1 MSSPIDIP
9 DGPSLP
15 NIGYYSTT
23 NDGSGYTGITALSNS
38 YSTLQ
43 KNLIATCVNST
54 NSEPLNNENG
64 IYTTTDLNVKN
75 YLPNNDVSSLDIPF
89 YLAKVGKLVNKNY
102 NNSVTSKSQ
111 PTKSLDGKICYTEN
125 TTTPPPTDPMPLNNK
140 IIELCNND
148 DGGPQQITNQIQYL
162 TCQVEQLRNQKYDPN
177 SLKTNDIENFF
188 YAYPHLKIP
197 FMIIFIIT
205 IYLLVNGFFSSL
217 DLGANIF
224 KEIISSMNS
233 TASYY
238 IGLLSG
244 LAIPIISLCLVYN
257 HIICNNLAELE
268 KYDITNDPY
277 GIKNLIDKK
286 EKQFDIGVLVIF
298 ILLIYVLVGLL
309 FTLDYK
315 KLSPY
320 LYLGLVSVILF
331 IISVFMYILYAYI
344 PFFNSADKNNI
355 VDSSLKKIKFFIDQ
369 QTSISPINNN
379 QTEDILLKKCF
390 LYTFICIVFLCI
402 MFLVLKYKLKNFIIL
417 NNLINGFLS
426 SFAILA
432 LPAIWV
438 FNFIFAMKYFVSY
451 PFFILVLRFLR
462 YILIAIIYIFTT
474 KYPSLKLNFST
485 ELHEKLDNF
494 KNYTPTWGLF
504 GADELKLILSMM
516 GYENIFSKQII
527 SNNQN
532 SNNLSNNLFI
542 STGSFGYLFNYFATG
557 EKYMTGIIY
566 GAFIILLTIIISM
579 FFLFGVFKLN
589 KAS

>member
-54 NSEPLNNENG
+54 NSKPLNNENG
-64 IYTTTDLNVKN
+64 IYTTSDLNVKT

-102 NNSVTSKSQ
+102 NNDIT
-111 PTKSLDGKICYTEN
+111 
-125 TTTPPPTDPMPLNNK
+125 TDPMPLNNK
-140 IIELCNND
+140 IIELCNNKD
-148 DGGPQQITNQIQYL
+148 SGSQQITNQIQYL

-177 SLKTNDIENFF
+177 SLKKTNDIENFF
-188 YAYPHLKIP
+188 SPYPHLKIP
-197 FMIIFIIT
+197 FMIIFVIT

-238 IGLLSG
+238 IGLLLG
-244 LAIPIISLCLVYN
+244 LAIPIVILCSVYN

-286 EKQFDIGVLVIF
+286 EKQFDKGVLVIF

-402 MFLVLKYKLKNFIIL
+402 MFLVFKYKLKNFIIL
-417 NNLINGFLS
+417 NNFINGFLS
-426 SFAILA
+426 SYAILA

-438 FNFIFAMKYFVSY
+438 FNFIFAMKYIISY

-485 ELHEKLDNF
+485 ELQEKLDNF

-542 STGSFGYLFNYFATG
+542 STGYFGYLFNYFATG